1 MDSWRF
7 WCALWVVF
15 GHNGFMPLVDGV
27 DLTHLAGRVSRAVY
41 NNLTPGPAAVIV
53 FFVISGFCIHYP
65 FRRAS
70 SVPAL
75 LPFYARRYLRILIP
89 IAAAITI
96 SRPLGI
102 QLDMLGPSIL
112 WSLLCE
118 EIYYALYPWLLRLRN
133 RYGWR
138 RLIAASYVV
147 SLALAVTNLKSGEY
161 PAFGIQGNWL
171 LGLPCWLLGCD
182 LAESYA
188 ELAALPRPRLWIGWW
203 RLGAVGLSMIAS
215 VLRFHSRITYPVT
228 LNLFAFYVYFW
239 LRNELVAAKES
250 TPVSW
255 AERAGV
261 FSYSLY
267 ITHPAAHTIWE
278 RLAVPSLGSGVSW
291 LVATTF
297 VVAFAYG
304 FYLVIE
310 RPSHQFARY
319 AYRWLQER
327 RPAPELNRS

>member
-1 MDSWRF
+1 
-7 WCALWVVF
+7 LWVVF

-215 VLRFHSRITYPVT
+215 VRRKARPSVGPS
-228 LNLFAFYVYFW
+228 A
-239 LRNELVAAKES
+239 
-250 TPVSW
+250 PVSS
-255 AERAGV
+255 ATP
-261 FSYSLY
+261 FTSL
-267 ITHPAAHTIWE
+267 TPPLT
-278 RLAVPSLGSGVSW
+278 RSGSGWRCHPWAQACRGSW
-291 LVATTF
+291 PPLSSWPSPTASISSSNGPRTSSPGTRTGGCRSVAPP
-297 VVAFAYG
+297 
-304 FYLVIE
+304 
-310 RPSHQFARY
+310 PS
-319 AYRWLQER
+319 
-327 RPAPELNRS
+327 